1 MKTVRKL
8 YFFLVFA
15 FLYLPI
21 FILVAFSFNSSKSRA
36 VFSGFSFKWYEK
48 LFNDEDIILA
58 LLNTFFVA
66 IVASLLAAIIGTM
79 AAIGINRFKKIPRKI
94 FLNLNSMSM
103 VSPEIISGV
112 SLMVLFV
119 SLFKLVKLFKLGLL
133 TLVLA
138 HTTICIPTVVLSVLP
153 KLYNMDPCLK
163 YAAKDL
169 GCTPIKAFF
178 KVTFFYILPGIVS
191 GTLMSFTLSLDDF
204 IISYFTGGTTQLLPV
219 LIYSM
224 TKKIISPEINAL
236 SSVLL
241 FFVFILIIVVNFL
254 NKKDFKNKRVKKT
267 TLNL

>member
-1 MKTVRKL
+1 MKTIRKV

-21 FILVAFSFNSSKSRA
+21 FILVVFSFNSSKSRA
-36 VFSGFSFKWYEK
+36 VFSGFSFRWYER
-48 LFNDEDIILA
+48 LLNDEDIILA

-66 IVASLLAAIIGTM
+66 IVASLLAAITGTM
-79 AAIGINRFKKIPRKI
+79 AAIGVNRFKKTPRKI

-103 VSPEIISGV
+103 VNPEIISGV

-191 GTLMSFTLSLDDF
+191 GALMSFTLSLDDF

-254 NKKDFKNKRVKKT
+254 NKKDSKNKKVKKT
-267 TLNL
+267 TLDL

>member
-1 MKTVRKL
+1 MKTVRKI

-21 FILVAFSFNSSKSRA
+21 FILVAFSFNISKSRA
-36 VFSGFSFKWYEK
+36 VFSGFSLKWYER
-48 LFNDEDIILA
+48 LLNDKDIIIA
-58 LLNTFFVA
+58 LLNTLFVA
-66 IVASLLAAIIGTM
+66 IVASLLATLIGTL

-94 FLNLNSMSM
+94 FLNLNSISM
-103 VSPEIISGV
+103 VSPEIISGI

-119 SLFKLVKLFKLGLL
+119 SLFRLIKFFKLGLL

-153 KLYNMDPCLK
+153 RLYSMDRYLE

-169 GCTPIKAFF
+169 GCTSVKAFF
-178 KVTFFYILPGIVS
+178 KVTFFYLLPAIAS
-191 GTLMSFTLSLDDF
+191 GALMSFTLSLDDF
-204 IISYFTGGTTQLLPV
+204 VISYFTGGTTQLLPV

-236 SSVLL
+236 SSILL
-241 FFVFILIIVVNFL
+241 FFVFILLVVINLL
-254 NKKDFKNKRVKKT
+254 NKRGLKNKKAQKI
-267 TLNL
+267 NG